1 MNDLVPFALTVA
13 LVCEAVLLA
22 MLLWSILV
30 PARRLWPPQRVSW
43 FSQTMVWPPTLA
55 VFAAAILV
63 GLAEWN
69 MLDWP
74 LWLRWGACLPLILAG
89 NAVVWPAALGI
100 GLDATSGAEAELKTD
115 GFYLWSRN
123 PQYVADMGILIGWAI
138 LSATPA
144 AWIIATGGVIAFAL
158 APFAEEPWLEEVYGA
173 PYRTY
178 RKRTPRFFGFPSR
191 QDADY
196 SE

>member
-1 MNDLVPFALTVA
+1 MTDFASVALTVA
-13 LVCEAVLLA
+13 LVCETVLIA

-30 PARRLWPPQRVSW
+30 PSRRLWPPQRVNW
-43 FSQTMVWPPTLA
+43 LSQLMVWLPTLA
-55 VFAAAILV
+55 VFSSAILV
-63 GLAEWN
+63 GSAGWN
-69 MLDWP
+69 ALDWP
-74 LWLRWGACLPLILAG
+74 LWLRWSVGLPLIMAG

-115 GFYLWSRN
+115 GFYRWSRN
-123 PQYVADMGILIGWAI
+123 PQYVADMGILVGWAI

-144 AWIIATGGVIAFAL
+144 ALIIATGGVVAFAL

-191 QDADY
+191 QNADY
-196 SE
+196 SV